1 MTKTIITKI
10 LKLADAI
17 YDISGKEL
25 RTSLTVGK
33 NLEIEY
39 KVWLLDYTSTSLP
52 DIKYLIYDERGLIE
66 YITEL
71 LDNLKEDNNKNLENE

>member
-1 MTKTIITKI
+1 MTRTIITKI

>member
-1 MTKTIITKI
+1 MTRTIITKI

-39 KVWLLDYTSTSLP
+39 KVWLHDYTSTFSP
-52 DIKYLIYDERGLIE
+52 DVKYLTYDETGLIE
-66 YITEL
+66 YIIDL
-71 LDNLKEDNNKNLENE
+71 LNNLKENNNNNLENE

>member
-1 MTKTIITKI
+1 MTRTVITKI

-39 KVWLLDYTSTSLP
+39 KVWLHDYTSTSLP

-71 LDNLKEDNNKNLENE
+71 LDNLEEDNNKNLENE